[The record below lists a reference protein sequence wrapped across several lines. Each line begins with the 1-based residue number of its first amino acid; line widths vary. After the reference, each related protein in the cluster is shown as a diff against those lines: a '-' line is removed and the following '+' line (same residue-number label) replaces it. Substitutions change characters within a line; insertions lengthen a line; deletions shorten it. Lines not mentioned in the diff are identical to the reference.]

1 MANSPHESTRSV
13 HRLEVVLERSRP
25 KISRRLEVPSTIRL
39 EQLHE
44 VFQIAMGWE
53 NTHPFRFTQ
62 VDDLPANASLAEVA
76 PNTEGFIEYV
86 YDVPDAYGIGGWK
99 LEITV
104 LRISERKTALS
115 PRCTSGRRAGPP
127 QNCGGIF
134 LYYFLL
140 SLSASERRQRGD
152 SFKRGFKPEFF
163 DKTAVNKKLGSWAKA
178 GRILD

>member
-1 MANSPHESTRSV
+1 V

-25 KISRRLEVPSTIRL
+25 KIIRRLEVPSTIRL

-44 VFQIAMGWE
+44 VFQVVMGWE
-53 NTHPFRFTQ
+53 NTHPFRFSR
-62 VDDLPANASLAEVA
+62 VDDLPPNASLSEVA

-104 LRISERKTALS
+104 LKIIERQTAPP
-115 PRCTSGRRAGPP
+115 PRCTSGQRAGPP

-134 LYYFLL
+134 LYHFLL

-152 SFKRGFKPEFF
+152 SFKRGFKPGVF
-163 DKTAVNKKLGSWAKA
+163 DKAAANKKLKSWAKEH
-178 GRILD
+178 GEHWNRIRR